1 MKRARRMTVAVALAA
16 GALAAGCGRDGETAK
31 RPAGPPPVLVTTALV
46 QPATL
51 EIHEDVVG
59 ALEYVFDP
67 KIGAEVAGRVTRV
80 LAHTG
85 KKVAKGDL
93 LAEIDAADFEIQVR
107 AEAAEVAR
115 LQNLLAQQE
124 RVLER
129 QQRLVSQG
137 FITQNAVDDATA
149 QRNAL
154 REQLVA
160 ARARAEGGRRNVGKT
175 RVLAPIDGEVE
186 VQIVAVGDYVKVGDP
201 LFRLV
206 GVQRLRAR
214 LPLPESAALRL
225 RPGLRV
231 LLTSPAAPERPP
243 LEASI
248 SEIKP
253 TVGAANRA
261 LEAIVNF
268 EADGSLFRGGGSVNA
283 RIVVATREG
292 SLMVPEES
300 VVLRPA
306 GAVVYAVKGGR
317 AQQRVVQTGL
327 KQDGRQE
334 ITKGI
339 APGDVVVVDG
349 AGFLTDGAAITL
361 PEPAPAGAYKGP
373 PGQGEAR

>member
-1 MKRARRMTVAVALAA
+1 MKRTRWVAIALAA
-16 GALAAGCGRDGETAK
+16 GALLAGCGREAEPAK
-31 RPAGPPPVLVTTALV
+31 RPSGPPPVLVTTAIV

-51 EIHEDVVG
+51 DIHEDVVG

-80 LAHTG
+80 LGYTG
-85 KKVAKGDL
+85 KKVVKGDL

-137 FITQNAVDDATA
+137 FISQNAVDDATA

-154 REQLVA
+154 REQLAA

-201 LFRLV
+201 LFHLV

-225 RPGLRV
+225 RPGLKV
-231 LLTSPAAPERPP
+231 LLTSPAAPERSP
-243 LEASI
+243 LEAKI

-292 SLMVPEES
+292 ALMVPEES

-306 GAVVYAVKGGR
+306 GAVVYAVREGR
-317 AQQRVVQTGL
+317 AQQRVVEIGL
-327 KQDGRQE
+327 RQDGRQE

-339 APGDVVVVDG
+339 AAGDVVAVDG
-349 AGFLTDGAAITL
+349 AAFLTEGAAVAL
-361 PEPAPAGAYKGP
+361 PKPAPPGAPKGP
-373 PGQGEAR
+373 AGYGQAR

>member
-1 MKRARRMTVAVALAA
+1 MVLAA
-16 GALAAGCGRDGETAK
+16 ALLAGCGGDSESAR
-31 RPAGPPPVLVTTALV
+31 RPSGPPPVLVTTAVV

-67 KIGAEVAGRVTRV
+67 KIGAEVAGRVMRV
-80 LAHTG
+80 LGYTG
-85 KKVAKGDL
+85 KKVSKGDL

-129 QQRLVSQG
+129 QQRLVAQG

-154 REQLVA
+154 REQMAA

-186 VQIVAVGDYVKVGDP
+186 AQIVAVGDYVKVGDP
-201 LFRLV
+201 LFHLV

-214 LPLPESAALRL
+214 LPLPESAAQRL

-231 LLTSPAAPERPP
+231 LLGSPAAPERPP
-243 LEASI
+243 IAI
-248 SEIKP
+248 DAP
-253 TVGAANRA
+253 ANR
-261 LEAIVNF
+261 
-268 EADGSLFRGGGSVNA
+268 
-283 RIVVATREG
+283 VVA
-292 SLMVPEES
+292 VPPLS
-300 VVLRPA
+300 RSTQPLGVPFACSPPCTGVR
-306 GAVVYAVKGGR
+306 VGR
-317 AQQRVVQTGL
+317 AICFNFYNYRTLVRHLAQRL
-327 KQDGRQE
+327 
-334 ITKGI
+334 
-339 APGDVVVVDG
+339 
-349 AGFLTDGAAITL
+349 
-361 PEPAPAGAYKGP
+361 PAPIANRWRSP
-373 PGQGEAR
+373 RM